1 MSRMKA
7 RRARQQDASVPA
19 GGSGL
24 ATAWRTLTAMPFP
37 VGAGDDFAGALP
49 WFPAM
54 GLLLGLG
61 AWLAA
66 WLPADRGWAAGGGL
80 LATLWLALA
89 TGGLHLDGL
98 ADTADGLYGRRSA
111 ARALEIMKDSHVGAM
126 GVVAIA
132 LTLPVKAAAMA
143 RLAEAGAWHWLP
155 LPVIMARYA
164 MAQLICTQPYA
175 RTEGGT
181 AAPFFAGARPSRLA
195 WTAPI
200 ALALGAAL
208 AGLTG
213 VAALAVTMA
222 VSAALG
228 RWWRRRLGGITGDTL
243 GFACETIETGLF
255 FLLAA
260 VAAV

>member
-1 MSRMKA
+1 MRRVKA
-7 RRARQQDASVPA
+7 TRVAQQEVSDP
-19 GGSGL
+19 GRGSGL
-24 ATAWRTLTAMPFP
+24 ATAWRTLTAIPFP
-37 VGAGDDFAGALP
+37 VGAGDRFAGALP
-49 WFPAM
+49 WFPAV

-66 WLPADRGWAAGGGL
+66 WWPASRGWPAGGGL

-89 TGGLHLDGL
+89 TGGIHLDGL

-132 LTLPVKAAAMA
+132 LTLPIKAAAIA
-143 RLAEAGAWHWLP
+143 HLAAAGAWHWLP
-155 LPVIMARYA
+155 LPVLMARYA

-175 RTEGGT
+175 RVEGGT
-181 AAPFFAGARPSRLA
+181 AAPFFDGARPIRLA
-195 WTAPI
+195 LIAPL

-213 VAALAVTMA
+213 VAALGVTVA
-222 VSAALG
+222 VSGALG

-243 GFACETIETGLF
+243 GFACETIETGLAV
-255 FLLAA
+255 LLAMA
-260 VAAV
+260 R

>member
-1 MSRMKA
+1 MKA
-7 RRARQQDASVPA
+7 MRCAQQDRSAPSR
-19 GGSGL
+19 GSGL
-24 ATAWRTLTAMPFP
+24 ATAWRTLTFIPFP
-37 VGAGDDFAGALP
+37 GGAEDRFVDALS
-49 WFPAM
+49 WFPAV

-66 WLPADRGWAAGGGL
+66 WLPASRGWSAGGGV
-80 LATLWLALA
+80 LATLWLVLA

-132 LTLPVKAAAMA
+132 LTLPIKAAAMA
-143 RLAEAGAWHWLP
+143 HLAAAGAWHWLP
-155 LPVIMARYA
+155 LPVLMARYA

-175 RTEGGT
+175 RAEGGT
-181 AAPFFAGARPSRLA
+181 AAPFFDGARPARLA
-195 WTAPI
+195 WIAPL

-213 VAALAVTMA
+213 MAALAVTMA
-222 VSAALG
+222 VSDALG

-260 VAAV
+260 VAAH